1 VTFTGF
7 GKKAGTDRSFGPPG
21 TLSIDTGVS
30 LGNKIQDWREDVH
43 FAQAMASPCLIPGLF
58 LSPLNRA

>member
-7 GKKAGTDRSFGPPG
+7 GKKADTDRSFGPPG

-30 LGNKIQDWREDVH
+30 LGNNLGEGVEH
-43 FAQAMASPCLIPGLF
+43 
-58 LSPLNRA
+58 